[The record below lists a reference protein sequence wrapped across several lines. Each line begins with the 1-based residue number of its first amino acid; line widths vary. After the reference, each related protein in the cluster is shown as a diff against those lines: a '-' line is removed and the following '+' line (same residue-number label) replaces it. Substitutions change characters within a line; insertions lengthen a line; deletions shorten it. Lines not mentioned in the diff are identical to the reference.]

1 MNILPVVVAS
11 LVTCA
16 FSIKFK
22 KHFIKKN
29 VTIPPP
35 PQEKW
40 NLFQYRSSL
49 STQEIKDI
57 ELFLNYSAFHL

>member
-16 FSIKFK
+16 FSLKFK

-29 VTIPPP
+29 VTTQTS
-35 PQEKW
+35 QEKW
-40 NLFQYRSSL
+40 NPFQYRSSL
-49 STQEIKDI
+49 SPQEIKDI